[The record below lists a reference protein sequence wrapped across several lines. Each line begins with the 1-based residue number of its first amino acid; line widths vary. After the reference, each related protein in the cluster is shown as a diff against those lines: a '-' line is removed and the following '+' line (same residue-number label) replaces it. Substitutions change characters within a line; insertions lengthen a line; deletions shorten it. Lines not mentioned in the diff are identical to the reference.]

1 MELGLFDGLLLGAKL
16 LLGMLDGK
24 ALGVV
29 DGSSDGPALGALLSL
44 GILDGEELGVV
55 DGMSDGVDEGFCD
68 GMELGLVLVDGL
80 GLVVGVLVS

>member
-1 MELGLFDGLLLGAKL
+1 
-16 LLGMLDGK
+16 MLDGK

-55 DGMSDGVDEGFCD
+55 DGMSDGVDEGRELGADEGFCD

-80 GLVVGVLVS
+80 GLVVGVS